1 MSADA
6 RRTLYLHTGTWK
18 TGSTALQ
25 AHLNLNRERLGA
37 AGVSYEFPPNTDRWQ
52 GNGTSLAGTLLG
64 RHVASGTLSDLLQAY
79 FADRP
84 IAVCSS
90 ENFTSFG
97 NSEWEQ
103 LRDAAAH
110 LDLRVRTVTY
120 LRDVAPYYQSMHA
133 QAFKAGEHYCDLATF
148 CRVNSYATV
157 LDSLRALLEHF
168 GREAMTVARY
178 ESVSDAIDA
187 PLLAALGLDPALLD
201 GSMLARR
208 INRSLTSYEMKILA
222 RLVEKTGQQF
232 ANEVANLLL
241 NKRPDLEP
249 DYLLDHSLLEEL
261 RGRHQSDVRW
271 INETFFDGADSLT
284 IAATRDAEQSKV
296 SASGDAER
304 AIDADLADWCIDKI
318 ASVQDAAVS
327 FIAERM
333 ANIDWV
339 NISDPAV
346 PLDFDPIAYLILNVD
361 VLKAGVPPCAHYITS
376 GQHNAARRWRWESR

>member
-25 AHLNLNRERLGA
+25 AHLNLNRERLSA
-37 AGVSYEFPPNTDRWQ
+37 AGVSYEFLPNADRWQ
-52 GNGTSLAGTLLG
+52 GNGTSLARTLLG
-64 RHVASGTLSDLLQAY
+64 RHMASGTLSDLLKVY

-148 CRVNSYATV
+148 CRINSYATV
-157 LDSLRALLEHF
+157 MDSLRALLEHF
-168 GREAMTVARY
+168 GRDAMTVARY
-178 ESVSDAIDA
+178 ESVNDSIDA
-187 PLLAALGLDPALLD
+187 PLLAALGLDPGLLD

-222 RLVEKTGQQF
+222 RLVEKTGKQF

-241 NKRPDLEP
+241 KKRPDLEP
-249 DYLLDHSLLEEL
+249 DYLLEQELLEEL
-261 RGRHQSDVRW
+261 TQRHRDDVTW
-271 INETFFDGADSLT
+271 INETFFAGAEVLA
-284 IAATRDAEQSKV
+284 ICATRDNVQPKRGSSGEAEQ
-296 SASGDAER
+296 
-304 AIDADLADWCIDKI
+304 AIDRDIADWSIDKI
-318 ASVQDAAVS
+318 ASIQDAAVT
-327 FIAERM
+327 FVAERV
-333 ANIDWV
+333 ANIDWM

-361 VLKAGVPPCAHYITS
+361 VLKAGVPPCAHYISS
-376 GQHNAARRWRWESR
+376 GQHHPARRWRWESR